1 MCSAFALI
9 TGGLQAATPVLLPN
23 VIYLALWPH
32 SDHKKAIY
40 MQLRSAHVRL
50 GFSTY
55 TGPTMAPSEFP
66 HRMGPNII
74 PRAFASV

>member
-32 SDHKKAIY
+32 SAVLAAGGDEA
-40 MQLRSAHVRL
+40 
-50 GFSTY
+50 
-55 TGPTMAPSEFP
+55 
-66 HRMGPNII
+66 
-74 PRAFASV
+74 ASVSVQGATGSREQQRQQPNSG

>member
-32 SDHKKAIY
+32 SETA
-40 MQLRSAHVRL
+40 LAAAV
-50 GFSTY
+50 
-55 TGPTMAPSEFP
+55 
-66 HRMGPNII
+66 
-74 PRAFASV
+74 AFVQTLPV

>member
-32 SDHKKAIY
+32 SSHSY
-40 MQLRSAHVRL
+40 LQVEPTGGRGNLNTLFEM
-50 GFSTY
+50 STDDSKI
-55 TGPTMAPSEFP
+55 APKWFLS
-66 HRMGPNII
+66 
-74 PRAFASV
+74 

>member
-32 SDHKKAIY
+32 SEVDMSINLLWTQSPPKDQDSMNGEMVCHAC
-40 MQLRSAHVRL
+40 HD
-50 GFSTY
+50 STL
-55 TGPTMAPSEFP
+55 
-66 HRMGPNII
+66 IQI
-74 PRAFASV
+74 K

>member
-32 SDHKKAIY
+32 SVESRGGR
-40 MQLRSAHVRL
+40 RSDGEPGELCVQVLAD
-50 GFSTY
+50 
-55 TGPTMAPSEFP
+55 
-66 HRMGPNII
+66 
-74 PRAFASV
+74 

>member
-32 SDHKKAIY
+32 SACQTNATPSHILAYI
-40 MQLRSAHVRL
+40 HT
-50 GFSTY
+50 FSQHTA
-55 TGPTMAPSEFP
+55 TFGHAVGTENS
-66 HRMGPNII
+66 I
-74 PRAFASV
+74 

>member
-32 SDHKKAIY
+32 SGTGGRGT
-40 MQLRSAHVRL
+40 L
-50 GFSTY
+50 STLFEMS
-55 TGPTMAPSEFP
+55 TDDSKIAPKWFLS
-66 HRMGPNII
+66 
-74 PRAFASV
+74 

>member
-32 SDHKKAIY
+32 SAAAAAGGVAVYKFNRD
-40 MQLRSAHVRL
+40 L
-50 GFSTY
+50 
-55 TGPTMAPSEFP
+55 
-66 HRMGPNII
+66 
-74 PRAFASV
+74 